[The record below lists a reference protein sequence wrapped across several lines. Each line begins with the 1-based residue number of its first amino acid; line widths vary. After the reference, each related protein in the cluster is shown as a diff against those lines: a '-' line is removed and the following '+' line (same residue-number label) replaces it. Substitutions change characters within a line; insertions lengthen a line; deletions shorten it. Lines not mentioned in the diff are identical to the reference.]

1 MNLALRWDLITMYND
16 VNNHQSNLN
25 LTTGLLDVAT
35 AGNRGPNV
43 NTNYKNFAPRI
54 GFAYQLDGRT
64 VIRGAWGITNFPDHY
79 GAAGGTLERNW
90 PWFEEYVLGQQTAN
104 TPWAALSSPM
114 NLPNPSCAPNNSSCL
129 IGLPGFVPQQYS
141 ATVVPSPAASL
152 YYVPLNNQPDKA
164 TMWNFG
170 VQRQLTPT
178 STIDVAYVG
187 TKGTNLFRSINIDQA
202 FPGSNTI
209 IGTGVPATISGL
221 TANRVFSTLG
231 CNQFSSTATLSST
244 GGPVCIS
251 GPLAA
256 IQAINERGSTG
267 YSNYN
272 SLQVRYTKRFSRGL
286 EALLSY
292 TWSKEI
298 DIMQV
303 FVPLLNQDQYNR
315 ALGNS
320 SAPDV
325 PQLFIGSFV
334 YQLPVGKGRS
344 FMSNAAKPVDLVLG
358 GWQVSGI
365 TTIQHGVP
373 LAITDGTSNNGGLNS
388 GFNNRANYSSSCG
401 SHAGI
406 VNRPNGLSS
415 TQGLQWFDVTCFS
428 DHTANY
434 TYGTSVP
441 GNVWGPGIVNFDLS
455 LSKAVKFHE
464 NLELQVRADAFD
476 AMNTPHFSNPGTT
489 CCTAQSAGFGVI
501 TGTSTPRQLQ
511 LGVHFAF

>member
-1 MNLALRWDLITMYND
+1 
-16 VNNHQSNLN
+16 
-25 LTTGLLDVAT
+25 
-35 AGNRGPNV
+35 
-43 NTNYKNFAPRI
+43 
-54 GFAYQLDGRT
+54 
-64 VIRGAWGITNFPDHY
+64 
-79 GAAGGTLERNW
+79 
-90 PWFEEYVLGQQTAN
+90 
-104 TPWAALSSPM
+104 
-114 NLPNPSCAPNNSSCL
+114 
-129 IGLPGFVPQQYS
+129 
-141 ATVVPSPAASL
+141 
-152 YYVPLNNQPDKA
+152 
-164 TMWNFG
+164 MWNFG
-170 VQRQLTPT
+170 VQRQLTPS

-202 FPGSNTI
+202 FPGPNTI
-209 IGTGVPATISGL
+209 IGTGVPANISGL

-244 GGPVCIS
+244 GGPVCVA

-325 PQLFIGSFV
+325 PQLFIGSFI

-489 CCTAQSAGFGVI
+489 CCTAQSAGFGVV